1 MDNATYATL
10 TRQSG
15 LMREMHVIANNI
27 ANIGTTGF
35 RREGVVFAEHV
46 KALGPVP
53 SLSMAHATARAVDLT
68 QGDIAETGGRYD
80 FAIRGEGFFLIETP
94 DGERLSRA
102 GHFTPNAEGELVNPD
117 GYRLL
122 DAGGVPVVVPPGAA
136 DVQLAQDGTLSAAG
150 VPVAR
155 IGLWASADP
164 TSLRHVAGTLFAA
177 DAPEPVEEGTAVVL
191 QRHLE
196 GSNSNPVGEIARM
209 IEVQRA
215 YELGQSLLDRE
226 DQRIR
231 AVLQTLG
238 R

>member
-1 MDNATYATL
+1 MDNAIYATL

-15 LMREMHVIANNI
+15 LMRELQVVANNI
-27 ANIGTTGF
+27 ANAATTGF
-35 RREGVVFAEHV
+35 RREGVVFSEYV
-46 KALGPVP
+46 KAMGDVP
-53 SLSMAHATARAVDLT
+53 SLSMARASARNVDLS
-68 QGDIAETGGRYD
+68 QGEISETGGKFD

-94 DGERLSRA
+94 GGEALSRA
-102 GHFTPNAEGELVNPD
+102 GHFTPGPEGDLVNPD

-122 DAGGVPVVVPPGAA
+122 DAGGAPVAVPPGAA
-136 DVQLAQDGTLSAAG
+136 SISLAQDGTLSADG

-155 IGLWASADP
+155 IGLWAPADP
-164 TSLRHVAGTLFAA
+164 NSLRHLAGTLFTA
-177 DAPEPVEEGTAVVL
+177 DAPEPMEEGAGILL
-191 QRHLE
+191 QGHLE
-196 GSNSNPVGEIARM
+196 GSNSNPIAEIARM

-231 AVLQTLG
+231 NVLQTLG